1 MLQYVTICYNML
13 QYVQYNIL
21 HDVLF
26 SLAHEVSS
34 GFCFI
39 LRADFASRDTFL
51 WREPHAER
59 KWPGSDPGVRDNG
72 NVAKCALTTACCP
85 QQALDQH
92 RIKLLSAVTK
102 IVHPMIVFFSRQA
115 KQRQVLSARKI
126 FKVMDGLNGLR
137 QYEAIW
143 GKVRWQ
149 RLRQWL

>member
-1 MLQYVTICYNML
+1 ML

-149 RLRQWL
+149 RLRQCL

>member
-1 MLQYVTICYNML
+1 ML

-26 SLAHEVSS
+26 YIGTWGFVGFLLYFACWFSVSRYFPLA
-34 GFCFI
+34 
-39 LRADFASRDTFL
+39 RASR
-51 WREPHAER
+51 REEVTGE
-59 KWPGSDPGVRDNG
+59 WPGSDRGVTGDNG

-102 IVHPMIVFFSRQA
+102 FVHPMIGFFSRQA

-126 FKVMDGLNGLR
+126 FKVMDGHGWTEWT
-137 QYEAIW
+137 EAIW
-143 GKVRWQ
+143 GNMR
-149 RLRQWL
+149 